1 MPKSPTRPPTVVYI
15 EDDVD
20 ALAVVRMALSDL
32 PLHLIGVTD
41 PSRSLA
47 ILMQS
52 DPALLL
58 LDLEMPDVN
67 GWDVLRRI
75 RADERYQQLPVIIVS
90 GRDLQLD
97 LLYGRQFGG
106 VRAFLQKPVNVE
118 DLRREVLAVIQPDS
132 ASSATPSAPESPTAA

>member
-1 MPKSPTRPPTVVYI
+1 MPESPTRPPTVVYI

-75 RADERYQQLPVIIVS
+75 RAEERYKQLPVIIVS

-106 VRAFLQKPVNVE
+106 VRAFLHKPVNID
-118 DLRREVLAVIQPDS
+118 DLRREVLAVVQPEP
-132 ASSATPSAPESPTAA
+132 APNPTPAPPSAD